1 VEKLT
6 KENLQLAD
14 ELTRKSNHL
23 EILRVDYDEREQ
35 IYSTEKIQYENHIK
49 ELTKRPI
56 MTSIKLQTVNYY

>member
-23 EILRVDYDEREQ
+23 EILRVDYVEREQ
-35 IYSTEKIQYENHIK
+35 IYSTEKIQYEKHIK